1 MIFGPIFEELQK
13 SNFFGISPH
22 SLHNVYEV
30 DALLLAIVT
39 IHFRVVGE
47 SYLIT
52 LLCLVLL
59 IVQGILLQVA
69 KREFSIL

>member
-22 SLHNVYEV
+22 LLHNVCEV

-47 SYLIT
+47 SYLTT

-59 IVQGILLQVA
+59 IVQGILLKIA
-69 KREFSIL
+69 RREFSIL